1 MQLKRLFLF
10 ILSLGLALFTFTAS
24 ALVSG
29 TKTALIM
36 LVSLNDAPID
46 CSVAEVNGFF
56 FTNAPLNV
64 DSYFDHST
72 WGNVRWSGNVVAVSI
87 NFPKSPCSGD
97 AWANAADAAA
107 LAQSFDPS
115 TYTARIYAF

>member
-36 LVSLNDAPID
+36 LVSLTDAPID
-46 CSVAEVNGFF
+46 CSIAEVNGFF
-56 FTNAPLNV
+56 FTNSPLNV

-72 WGNVRWSGNVVAVSI
+72 WGNVHWSGNVINVSV
-87 NFPKSPCSGD
+87 NYSKTPCND
-97 AWANAADAAA
+97 TAWSDAADAA
-107 LAQSFDPS
+107 
-115 TYTARIYAF
+115 